1 MSISHGPLNEKPPE
15 GPSNRS
21 FGYTVGGILTL
32 IALVKWWRASEITTV
47 TAVLALIGVVLVVLA
62 LIAPSTLTRANH
74 LWMRLGLVLF
84 KIVNP
89 VVMFLIYVSTFVPI
103 GIYLRLRGNDALTE
117 QFDKNAKTYWI
128 DKPQGEAAQATMKN
142 QF

>member
-1 MSISHGPLNEKPPE
+1 MSISHGPLHEKPLE

-21 FGYTVGGILTL
+21 FGYTVGGILLAIAIIKAWRHSEVTIIAGVLGL
-32 IALVKWWRASEITTV
+32 IG
-47 TAVLALIGVVLVVLA
+47 AVLVILA
-62 LIAPSTLTRANH
+62 FVAPSTLTRANR
-74 LWMRLGLVLF
+74 LWMKLGLVLF

-89 VVMFLIYVSTFVPI
+89 VVMFLIYVTTFVPI
-103 GIYLRLRGNDALTE
+103 GFYLRLRGHDALAE

-128 DKPQGEAAQATMKN
+128 DKPEAGAVEATMKN